1 MSGADTW
8 SCPIIDAGPAM
19 TLDNM
24 HTKAPILGGCDAVPR
39 VIQRSACSSN
49 ESDLA
54 GRIVLTDSPVQRALV
69 AFSHSMNRGIILPV
83 FVDLLL
89 IVEWR
94 TEGVPMTK
102 ETKIKEQ
109 KKTEED
115 ANLDEA
121 LAETFPR
128 SDPPSMIQ
136 PRTRAIVM
144 EIPAGRQSKGEV
156 SRRTNH
162 K

>member
-1 MSGADTW
+1 
-8 SCPIIDAGPAM
+8 
-19 TLDNM
+19 
-24 HTKAPILGGCDAVPR
+24 
-39 VIQRSACSSN
+39 
-49 ESDLA
+49 
-54 GRIVLTDSPVQRALV
+54 
-69 AFSHSMNRGIILPV
+69 MNRGIILPV

-109 KKTEED
+109 KKAEED

-121 LAETFPR
+121 LAETFPT

-136 PRTRAIVM
+136 PRTRADVTQKQ
-144 EIPAGRQSKGEV
+144 ARRHSKGEM
-156 SRRTNH
+156 SRRKITNRQ
-162 K
+162 